1 MLYLNNQKIKVM
13 KKYKYYFL
21 SDLSKEAIGQ
31 VRAFNRKRA
40 IKKASLRKQLS
51 LRHFLQLFGV
61 EEIS

>member
-1 MLYLNNQKIKVM
+1 M